1 MLSRSVRSVPV
12 RASGFLATYRSAGAT
27 LGRSAGYL
35 STVAAPTVQEL
46 LQKTSAGAVP
56 ITTKMEITDTLGK
69 PVWPCFRVMD
79 TNGKILPD
87 APEFEVDKELTI
99 KMYKSMVGLQAF
111 DDVFYNAQR
120 QGRIS
125 FYMQNWGEE
134 ASHIGSASALAH
146 DDMVFAQYRE
156 AGVLFWRGFSVQQA
170 ADQCFS
176 NEKDLGKGRQMPVHY
191 GSRELHYQTIS
202 SPLTT
207 QLPQAV
213 GAAYAF
219 KLAKKDNISM
229 CYFGEG
235 AASEGDFHAALN
247 FSSTLDTPMIF
258 FCRNNGYAISTPT
271 TDQFRSD
278 GIIARA
284 AAYGMHGIRVDGND
298 IFAVQMAVKAARKL
312 AVEKSRPVLIEAM
325 TYRRGHHSTSDD
337 STRYRKADE
346 IQEHADTTDP
356 VARLRAY
363 MQDHGWWDDAQ
374 EKELRE
380 KERNIVLDALQVAEN
395 RPKPDMS
402 ELFTDVYQE
411 KPAHLLRQEAE
422 LLDHIS
428 KYPEHYKGDGH

>member
-1 MLSRSVRSVPV
+1 MMRKILQSVPRV
-12 RASGFLATYRSAGAT
+12 VVAKRLQS
-27 LGRSAGYL
+27 
-35 STVAAPTVQEL
+35 STAVSECL

-56 ITTKMEITDTLGK
+56 ITTKLEIVDTLAK

-87 APEFEVDKELTI
+87 APEFEVDKEQVL
-99 KMYKSMVGLQAF
+99 KMYQTMVTLQAF

-125 FYMQNWGEE
+125 FYMQNSGEE
-134 ASHIGSASALAH
+134 ASHVGSASALSPE
-146 DDMVFAQYRE
+146 DMVFAQYRE
-156 AGVLFWRGFSVQQA
+156 AGVLFWRGFSIQQA

-191 GSRELHYQTIS
+191 GSRDLHYQTIS

-219 KLAKKDNISM
+219 KVSKQDNIAM

-235 AASEGDFHAALN
+235 AASEGDFHAAMN
-247 FSSTLDTPMIF
+247 FSSTLHTPMIF

-346 IQEHADTTDP
+346 IKAHADTTDP

-363 MQDHGWWDDAQ
+363 MEERGWWSEAQ
-374 EKELRE
+374 ETELRE
-380 KERNIVLDALQVAEN
+380 KERQTVLDALQTAET
-395 RPKPDMS
+395 RPKPSVS
-402 ELFTDVYQE
+402 ELFSDVYQD
-411 KPAHLLRQEAE
+411 KPAHLIRQEQE
-422 LLDHIS
+422 LHEHMS
-428 KYPEHYKGDGH
+428 KYPEHYTSDGH